1 MNEQPNYYSIIPAN
15 VRYDKELKPMEII
28 MYGEITALANKYGY
42 AYASNSYFA
51 DLYQVHKKTVSNW
64 INHLKEKG
72 YIQTVVTRNE
82 DMSVKDRKIYI
93 TPPYEMKNGEGY
105 PQKNG
110 EGYPQKDSHPIH
122 EKTEENNTS
131 INITSINRD
140 RDETSK
146 LFQLISKE
154 IEMIQ
159 NPLKAQELEQAI
171 ESFESNKMEI
181 VQVAIDYCKQ
191 NGKGI
196 NYLIKVLENWNK
208 DGIKTK
214 EAATKKIEPKKT
226 KKTNDFLEQ
235 KRKELFGG

>member
-51 DLYQVHKKTVSNW
+51 ELYKVHKKTVSNW
-64 INHLKEKG
+64 INHLKDKG
-72 YIQTVVTRNE
+72 YIRTVVTRNE

-93 TPPYEMKNGEGY
+93 TPPYEQKDGEGY
-105 PQKNG
+105 PR
-110 EGYPQKDSHPIH
+110 KDYHPIH
-122 EKTEENNTS
+122 KKTEENNTRF
-131 INITSINRD
+131 NNTSINRD
-140 RDETSK
+140 KDETSN

-154 IEMIQ
+154 LEIIQ
-159 NPLKAQELEQAI
+159 NPLKAQQLEQWI
-171 ESFESNKMEI
+171 ESFNTNKSEI

-191 NGKGI
+191 NNKGI

-208 DGIKTK
+208 EGVSSK
-214 EAATKKIEPKKT
+214 EEAEKKVKPKKQSSRSAL
-226 KKTNDFLEQ
+226 DEIAE
-235 KRKELFGG
+235 ELGVGF

>member
-1 MNEQPNYYSIIPAN
+1 MDEQPNYYSIIPAN

-28 MYGEITALANKYGY
+28 MYGEITALANKHGY

-72 YIQTVVTRNE
+72 YIKTVVTRNE

-122 EKTEENNTS
+122 KKTEENNTS

-171 ESFESNKMEI
+171 ESFESNKVEI

-191 NGKGI
+191 NNKGI
-196 NYLIKVLENWNK
+196 NYLIKVLDNWGK
-208 DGIKTK
+208 EGIKTK

>member
-1 MNEQPNYYSIIPAN
+1 MDEQPNYYSIIPAN

-191 NGKGI
+191 NNKGI

-235 KRKELFGG
+235 KRQELFGG

>member
-1 MNEQPNYYSIIPAN
+1 MTEQPNYYSIIPAN

-28 MYGEITALANKYGY
+28 MYGEITALANRYGY

-82 DMSVKDRKIYI
+82 DMSIKDRKIYI
-93 TPPYEMKNGEGY
+93 TLPYEMKNGEGY

-122 EKTEENNTS
+122 EKTEENNTRF
-131 INITSINRD
+131 NNTSINRD

-146 LFQLISKE
+146 LFQLVSKE

-159 NPLKAQELEQAI
+159 NPLKAQELEQTI
-171 ESFESNKMEI
+171 ESFKSNKVDI
-181 VQVAIDYCKQ
+181 VKVAIDYCKQ
-191 NGKGI
+191 NNKGI
-196 NYLIKVLENWNK
+196 NYLIKVLENWSK
-208 DGIKTK
+208 DGVQTK
-214 EAATKKIEPKKT
+214 EEATKKIEPKKV

-235 KRKELFGG
+235 KRHELFGG

>member
-191 NGKGI
+191 NNKGI

-235 KRKELFGG
+235 KRQELFGG

>member
-51 DLYQVHKKTVSNW
+51 ELYQVHKKTVSNW

-72 YIQTVVTRNE
+72 YIRTVVTRNE
-82 DMSVKDRKIYI
+82 DMSVKDRRIYI
-93 TPPYEMKNGEGY
+93 IPPYEQKDGEGY
-105 PQKNG
+105 Q
-110 EGYPQKDSHPIH
+110 QKDSYPIH
-122 EKTEENNTS
+122 KKTEENNTRF
-131 INITSINRD
+131 NNTSINRD

-154 IEMIQ
+154 LEMIQ
-159 NPLKAQELEQAI
+159 SPLKVQKLEQCI
-171 ESFESNKMEI
+171 ESFTTNKSE
-181 VQVAIDYCKQ
+181 VVEVAVDYCKQ
-191 NGKGI
+191 NKKGI

-208 DGIKTK
+208 ENISSKEEAEKKVKTK
-214 EAATKKIEPKKT
+214 RQSSKSALDEIAE
-226 KKTNDFLEQ
+226 
-235 KRKELFGG
+235 ELGVGF

>member
-191 NGKGI
+191 NNKGI
-196 NYLIKVLENWNK
+196 NYLIKVLDNWSK
-208 DGIKTK
+208 EGIKAK
-214 EAATKKIEPKKT
+214 EEATKKIEPKKT
-226 KKTNDFLEQ
+226 KKKNDFLEQ
-235 KRKELFGG
+235 KRQELFGG

>member
-131 INITSINRD
+131 INRD

-191 NGKGI
+191 NNKGI
-196 NYLIKVLENWNK
+196 NYLIKVLDNWSK
-208 DGIKTK
+208 EGIKAK
-214 EAATKKIEPKKT
+214 EEATKKIEPKKT

-235 KRKELFGG
+235 KRQELFGG